1 MTSWGFVAGA
11 LGVLAAVAWI
21 VHARWHPVRLGSREL
36 AVAGTLAAVATLASH
51 LVWVPVGVAKAFPVQ
66 HAINVL
72 AGVLLGPVPAAM
84 IAFVAALLRN
94 LLGTGTLLA
103 FPGGMIGAFLSGALY
118 RLSGRTG
125 WAVVGEVTGTG
136 ILGGLASWPVVVW
149 VMGHPSAPLFYVG
162 PFLLSSGAGA
172 LIAYALLAALARTG
186 AMADLQRPRGA
197 KRQPPAPK
205 GGHAHVSSKEVGS

>member
-1 MTSWGFVAGA
+1 MTSWAFVVGA
-11 LGVLAAVAWI
+11 FAVLAAATWL
-21 VHARWHPVRLGSREL
+21 VHTRWQPVRLGAREL
-36 AVAGTLAAVATLASH
+36 AIAGMLVAVATLASH
-51 LVWVPVGVAKAFPVQ
+51 LIWIPVGVAKAFPVQ
-66 HAINVL
+66 HAVNVL

-84 IAFVAALLRN
+84 IAFAAALLRN

-103 FPGGMIGAFLSGALY
+103 FPGGMIGAFLAGSLY
-118 RLSGRTG
+118 RATGRIG

-172 LIAYALLAALARTG
+172 AIAYGLLAALNRAG
-186 AMADLQRPRGA
+186 VVAGLLRPRGA
-197 KRQPPAPK
+197 QGR
-205 GGHAHVSSKEVGS
+205 